1 MTDQVTK
8 RDGASNPKS
17 SPKNATYERA
27 LAAFFEGS
35 EPTVEQKKQLPD
47 DIEGLSARRI
57 AMIEAILQADT
68 SSEQLKA
75 LRKLRLRYGLP
86 NDIRM
91 IDLALSTDDES
102 LALEGLQSLK
112 EWLELRTGECSESMK
127 NSLLA
132 WRSKLNHRV
141 DTLLFRSFNPKIQ
154 ELARQCSQLLI

>member
-1 MTDQVTK
+1 MTDQATK
-8 RDGASNPKS
+8 RDLPSTAKS
-17 SPKNATYERA
+17 GPKNATYERA

-57 AMIEAILQADT
+57 ALMDSILTADT
-68 SSEQLKA
+68 SSEQLKG
-75 LRKLRLRYGLP
+75 LRQLRLRYGLP
-86 NDIRM
+86 TDIRI

-102 LALEGLQSLK
+102 LSLEGLQSLK
-112 EWLELRTGECSESMK
+112 TWLELRNGDCSDNMR

-132 WRSKLNHRV
+132 WRNKLNHRV

-154 ELARQCSQLLI
+154 ELASQCRRLLI